1 MLLKILL
8 KILLSDNTIRVPT
21 DIGLT
26 KHATTKSYCI
36 LRIEISLYG
45 LLDGQLIISGAL
57 DIETNDVLFNLLT
70 NEVCVLKSARIGYN
84 LQYDF

>member
-8 KILLSDNTIRVPT
+8 KILLADKNIRVPT

-26 KHATTKSYCI
+26 KHAITKSYWI

-70 NEVCVLKSARIGYN
+70 NKVCLLRSARNGYN